1 MKTLTLSDGTVHLLA
16 RGAATYGGVQLA
28 AEIGIGKSRLYDI
41 IKNNTVTVSEATA
54 AKIKAW
60 LESDMADKL
69 CRPVSKPRNQDKR
82 PADPVCPSRPS
93 RPVTAWD
100 SPEFLKIAVMQL
112 CKAVLEGRLK
122 GVSIIVEGAGKC
134 GD

>member
-1 MKTLTLSDGTVHLLA
+1 MKTLTLSDETVHLLA

-60 LESDMADKL
+60 LDSDVANKL
-69 CRPVSKPRNQDKR
+69 CRPVSKPRNQDK
-82 PADPVCPSRPS
+82 

-122 GVSIIVEGAGKC
+122 GVSIIVEGACIC